1 MLTQEILKTFLEYN
15 PETGV
20 FKRKGFV
27 DRWGNFIKKNNVL
40 SELSKEGYLVIS
52 INKKLYKA
60 HRLVFLYMLDR
71 VLGDG
76 EEVDHVDGNKG
87 NNRFDNLRIVNRSVN
102 MKNKSI
108 YTNNTTGVIG
118 VSRFGN
124 RYRARINLDGKRFS
138 LGLFDSVEDAAV
150 ARSAFEKEFGYCE
163 NHGRKK

>member
-1 MLTQEILKTFLEYN
+1 
-15 PETGV
+15 
-20 FKRKGFV
+20 
-27 DRWGNFIKKNNVL
+27 
-40 SELSKEGYLVIS
+40 
-52 INKKLYKA
+52 
-60 HRLVFLYMLDR
+60 MLDR